1 MRYAAL
7 LLMSIAMSAALRA
20 EDWRAGSIMVG
31 QPWSRPT
38 PPAVSAGAVYF
49 TITNTGSR
57 ADRLMSLSTPVAR
70 TVEIHETLRE
80 HGNVRM
86 HPVAT
91 IGCAPGASVAIA
103 PGGMHVMLLGLTSP
117 LVAGEVFPLTLKF
130 RDAGILQIPVTVSAP
145 E

>member
-1 MRYAAL
+1 MRYAAF
-7 LLMSIAMSAALRA
+7 LLMSIAVGGPLRA
-20 EDWRAGSIMVG
+20 AEWRAGAIVVS

-49 TITNTGSR
+49 SITNTGSR
-57 ADRLMSLSTPVAR
+57 PDRLIALSTPLAR

-80 HGNVRM
+80 HGNIRM
-86 HPVAT
+86 RAVAT
-91 IGCAPGASVAIA
+91 VACAPGAPVAIA
-103 PGGMHVMLLGLTSP
+103 PGGMHVMLVGLTSP

-130 RDAGILQIPVTVSAP
+130 RDAGILELRVTVSAP